1 MRLRLLNNLELHQ
14 QQHQKTK
21 IPTFLPHQT
30 HPAHLRGDDLFLMI
44 LARAGAA
51 SGTLGGGV
59 VGALSW

>member
-1 MRLRLLNNLELHQ
+1 MDAG
-14 QQHQKTK
+14 TG
-21 IPTFLPHQT
+21 
-30 HPAHLRGDDLFLMI
+30 GDDLFLMI